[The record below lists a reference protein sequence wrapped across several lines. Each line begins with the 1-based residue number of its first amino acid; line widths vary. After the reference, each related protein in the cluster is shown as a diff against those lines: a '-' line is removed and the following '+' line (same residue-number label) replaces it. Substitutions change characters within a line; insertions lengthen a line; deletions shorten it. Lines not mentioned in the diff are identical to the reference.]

1 MSSGPTPLDDHEYPV
16 VLGESLLDDAPNEE
30 QSSGHPSDD
39 VFASFGYEF
48 QPASVDKST
57 PGLVSVDASGSV
69 QVLMSSST
77 GAAGG
82 VGFRG
87 KVLEHK
93 ETDCMLLFDGSQF
106 RLERCQFSCT
116 QLRHVRVAAPR
127 RRGTCQREQEHG
139 SCNDTA
145 VATVTG
151 TETILV
157 PGREGASVASMV
169 EAVAIVKK
177 PVRRSQRQVSVGT
190 ATAAD
195 AVKRPRGRPK
205 GSIKVAATKAA
216 VCVSHTKKRR
226 RDA

>member
-16 VLGESLLDDAPNEE
+16 VLGESLLDAPNEE
-30 QSSGHPSDD
+30 QSSVQPSDE

-48 QPASVDKST
+48 QPASVDKRT
-57 PGLVSVDASGSV
+57 PGLVSVDASSSV

-82 VGFRG
+82 VSFRG

-93 ETDCMLLFDGSQF
+93 ETDCLLLFDGSQF

-127 RRGTCQREQEHG
+127 RRGTCQRERENS

-145 VATVTG
+145 AATITG
-151 TETILV
+151 TETELV
-157 PGREGASVASMV
+157 SGEEGASVASMV
-169 EAVAIVKK
+169 EAVAIAKK
-177 PVRRSQRQVSVGT
+177 PVRRSQRQVSVGK

-205 GSIKVAATKAA
+205 ESTKVAATKFAGMKRLG
-216 VCVSHTKKRR
+216 KKRR
-226 RDA
+226 G